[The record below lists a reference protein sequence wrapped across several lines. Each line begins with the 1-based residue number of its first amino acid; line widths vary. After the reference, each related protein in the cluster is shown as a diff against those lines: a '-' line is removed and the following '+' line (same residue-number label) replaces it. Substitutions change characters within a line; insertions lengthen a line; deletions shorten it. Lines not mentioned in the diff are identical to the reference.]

1 MYRSSSI
8 WICKSL
14 AKRSFNMFQN
24 LIKTFFIGQ
33 VALEQAT
40 EASKKSLEK
49 ARERA
54 QEYKQ
59 KAEEYKEI
67 QIKAK
72 LETGFKERI
81 AELRH
86 HYTPFEKACETL
98 QKLLSETSEIK
109 NQLVT

>member
-1 MYRSSSI
+1 M
-8 WICKSL
+8 L
-14 AKRSFNMFQN
+14 QN

-33 VALEQAT
+33 VALEQAA

-59 KAEEYKEI
+59 KADEFKEI

-72 LETGFKERI
+72 FETGLKERI

-86 HYTPFEKACETL
+86 NHTPFEKACETL

-109 NQLVT
+109 NQLVTVESK